1 MVCYILYICQSDIWK
16 VYFYFLQLRECESQ
30 VLMRDSKIKELKLQ
44 VETAREG
51 EAKSTALVA
60 TFQQRLAEFEASHG
74 TLEGAASRSELAV
87 QTLSKQNAE
96 LQERILDLESRARY
110 VG

>member
-1 MVCYILYICQSDIWK
+1 
-16 VYFYFLQLRECESQ
+16 
-30 VLMRDSKIKELKLQ
+30 MRDAKIKELKLQ

-87 QTLSKQNAE
+87 QTLTKQNAE
-96 LQERILDLESRARY
+96 LQERILDLEARARY
-110 VG
+110 VYFWI

>member
-1 MVCYILYICQSDIWK
+1 
-16 VYFYFLQLRECESQ
+16 
-30 VLMRDSKIKELKLQ
+30 MRDAKIKELKLQ

-87 QTLSKQNAE
+87 QTLTKQNAE
-96 LQERILDLESRARY
+96 LQERILDLEARARY
-110 VG
+110 VYFWIWIFFFFFVEFNNSRICSAQ